1 MSRRL
6 SAVPEQ
12 PPRAV
17 LYLRQ
22 SVSRDDSV
30 SLELQETAG
39 RDYCRRMGYHVVIVE
54 SDPGISGRT
63 WKRPAVQR
71 VVQMVQD
78 GQADIVVLWKWSRLS
93 RSRRDWAVALDMVEA
108 AGGRVESATEPVD
121 VATSTGRLARGV
133 LAEFAAFESERIGE
147 VWREVHA
154 SRRSKGLPAQ
164 GGDRFGYLR
173 DGDTYMP
180 DPATSVVLSSMY
192 ARYVAGAGFVAI
204 ADELNRAGVPTL
216 SGGPWS
222 RSRVTRVLDSGF
234 GAGQLV
240 HGRGSRAA
248 WVPGAH
254 PPVVDAKV
262 WAAYQQARRHRQA
275 EPPAVTEPV
284 YVLSG
289 LIRCGDCG
297 APMHATRL
305 GSGQA
310 GYGYICSRWAQTRQG
325 RCVTVTRA
333 KAERAVLEHL
343 RGLVGAVE
351 DAAARHAARASA
363 QTVARA
369 DAVALARQVTRLEER
384 LHKLTVGW
392 TDGLV
397 PDEAYRAAR
406 DELSGDRD
414 RAQAELLRLEQEREW
429 RKRPALP
436 VARGLL
442 AEWDTLPV
450 RERREML
457 RSLVRAVRVV
467 RPEAGPVRVEVDPL

>member
-1 MSRRL
+1 
-6 SAVPEQ
+6 
-12 PPRAV
+12 
-17 LYLRQ
+17 
-22 SVSRDDSV
+22 
-30 SLELQETAG
+30 
-39 RDYCRRMGYHVVIVE
+39 
-54 SDPGISGRT
+54 
-63 WKRPAVQR
+63 
-71 VVQMVQD
+71 
-78 GQADIVVLWKWSRLS
+78 
-93 RSRRDWAVALDMVEA
+93 
-108 AGGRVESATEPVD
+108 
-121 VATSTGRLARGV
+121 
-133 LAEFAAFESERIGE
+133 
-147 VWREVHA
+147 
-154 SRRSKGLPAQ
+154 
-164 GGDRFGYLR
+164 
-173 DGDTYMP
+173 
-180 DPATSVVLSSMY
+180 
-192 ARYVAGAGFVAI
+192 
-204 ADELNRAGVPTL
+204 
-216 SGGPWS
+216 
-222 RSRVTRVLDSGF
+222 
-234 GAGQLV
+234 
-240 HGRGSRAA
+240 
-248 WVPGAH
+248 
-254 PPVVDAKV
+254 VVDAKV

-343 RGLVGAVE
+343 RALVGAVE
-351 DAAARHAARASA
+351 DAAARHAARAAA

-406 DELSGDRD
+406 DELSADRD
-414 RAQAELLRLEQEREW
+414 QAQAELLRLEQEREW